1 MIFLIR
7 NHFYVSDISDTG
19 LMGLCGISLDQPEL
33 MDDSASADETSTSFG
48 CPLLTRLG
56 VTDCQHISHAGV
68 KQAKKLIVGGKK
80 LTVSQFSKDK
90 GLLANL
96 FPSLDLAASSSW

>member
-1 MIFLIR
+1 MFPSQVSFSFCHFLTVQNSYSTKIGR
-7 NHFYVSDISDTG
+7 RAFDNFDITGNHFYVSDISDTG

-68 KQAKKLIVGGKK
+68 KQAKKLIV
-80 LTVSQFSKDK
+80 
-90 GLLANL
+90 
-96 FPSLDLAASSSW
+96 

>member
-1 MIFLIR
+1 MR
-7 NHFYVSDISDTG
+7 NHIYVSDISDTG

-68 KQAKKLIVGGKK
+68 KQAKKLTVGKK
-80 LTVSQFSKDK
+80 S
-90 GLLANL
+90 
-96 FPSLDLAASSSW
+96 